1 MKLFG
6 NFLGH
11 WKNGIRKSRT
21 PKNQQPRLR
30 SNFYQQKRECDL
42 HYAWHDL
49 LVCSFHCLSMSVP
62 IYFVCHLWVC
72 NVYSLVQQTSNHL
85 RTKTMSVLNQQNQNE
100 VFLSCLSSL
109 NLIGERCKSTCDWP
123 KVRWAQVESRQLP
136 HFPFWSWILTRGVPH
151 NWWTYP
157 KRKWQFSYYTKKYFT
172 SSDPHHDISK
182 QPR

>member
-1 MKLFG
+1 MNHPSPEAEFAQCKTCMKPRLHVEAKHRQTPSKMASSFNRKIQVCTDILFIKCRERMRKVQNDTTIRTIRNKLIAKKEGNMKKAGGKKTMKLFG

-62 IYFVCHLWVC
+62 IYFVC
-72 NVYSLVQQTSNHL
+72 
-85 RTKTMSVLNQQNQNE
+85 QNQG
-100 VFLSCLSSL
+100 VY
-109 NLIGERCKSTCDWP
+109 
-123 KVRWAQVESRQLP
+123 ESA
-136 HFPFWSWILTRGVPH
+136 I
-151 NWWTYP
+151 
-157 KRKWQFSYYTKKYFT
+157 YTV
-172 SSDPHHDISK
+172 
-182 QPR
+182 